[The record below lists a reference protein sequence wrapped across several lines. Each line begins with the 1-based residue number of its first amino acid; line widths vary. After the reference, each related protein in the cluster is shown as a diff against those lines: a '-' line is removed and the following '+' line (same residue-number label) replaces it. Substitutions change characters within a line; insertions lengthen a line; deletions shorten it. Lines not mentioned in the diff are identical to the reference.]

1 VEGGTQEFVAEVGV
15 FRQTPGTNNGLF
27 AKRVGSGGIVTLGEP
42 LQIRSVIRDG
52 DGTSNLVFLC
62 KSKIFR
68 KKMTI
73 FIN

>member
-52 DGTSNLVFLC
+52 DG
-62 KSKIFR
+62 I
-68 KKMTI
+68 
-73 FIN
+73 